1 MLQNNTKRSWKR
13 VTILLTLVLALTFVA
28 ACGNKNANA
37 DVVVA
42 TYEGGQVTQAQ
53 FDKELANMLFFYPDY
68 AQIIQ
73 MDDFR
78 QYFIKQQ
85 IAYLYLAEKAPDKSK
100 QEGAKRADEQIAG
113 IKKQVGDDQFK
124 KMLEAQ
130 KLTEADVKTYMD
142 RILTV
147 VTDYNAKVTDEQV
160 KAQFEKDKTDFTTAS
175 VRHVLIGFK
184 DKNQKDRKKEDA
196 LKLAKDVQDR
206 LKKGEDFAKLAKELS
221 DDTGSAEN
229 GGLYKDVAV
238 SKWVPQF
245 KDAAL
250 TLPLNQIS
258 DPVETEY
265 GYHVMKV
272 ESRTN
277 KTFDMLTKEDKDILR
292 TKAATTSL
300 NKFME
305 NDLEKK
311 IIKKIDLPKTEKKEE
326 EKPADKKETDKPATP
341 KEEPKTETGK

>member
-28 ACGNKNANA
+28 ACGNKNAS
-37 DVVVA
+37 DDTVVA

-68 AQIIQ
+68 AQLIE

-85 IAYLYLAEKAPDKSK
+85 IAYLYLTEKAPDKSK

-130 KLTEADVKTYMD
+130 KLTEDDVKTYMN

-147 VTDYNAKVTDEQV
+147 VADYNAKVTDEQV
-160 KAQFEKDKTDFTTAS
+160 KAQFGKDKTDFTTAS

-238 SKWVPQF
+238 SKWVKEF
-245 KDAAL
+245 KEAAL

-272 ESRTN
+272 ENRTD
-277 KTFDMLTKEDKDILR
+277 KTFDKLTQVEKDTLR
-292 TKAATTSL
+292 TKAATELMNT
-300 NKFME
+300 FME
-305 NDLEKK
+305 KDLEK